1 MPDRVVY
8 FDADDVYEDCVYQR
22 ANGDGRHNVMSD
34 DESAWVGEGGGGGGV
49 VTRCA
54 DVSCV
59 TASVLIGQ
67 TADRISVQWGVVE
80 STPSITA
87 LTHHIVTHHTHTI
100 SDYTIQRTITWNSF
114 RCLIQKSISRL
125 HFVSEHKNNID

>member
-1 MPDRVVY
+1 MMPDRVVY

-34 DESAWVGEGGGGGGV
+34 DESAWVGERGGGGGV
-49 VTRCA
+49 VTRCV

-67 TADRISVQWGVVE
+67 TASVCSEVL
-80 STPSITA
+80 SNPHHPLLHSHITSS
-87 LTHHIVTHHTHTI
+87 LTVPHTI
-100 SDYTIQRTITWNSF
+100 SDYTTPTIYYMEFIQIFNS
-114 RCLIQKSISRL
+114 K
-125 HFVSEHKNNID
+125 

>member
-22 ANGDGRHNVMSD
+22 ANGDGRHNVLSD
-34 DESAWVGEGGGGGGV
+34 DESAWVGERGGGGGV
-49 VTRCA
+49 VTRCV

-87 LTHHIVTHHTHTI
+87 LTHHIVTHRPPYHKRLYHTNDLLHGI
-100 SDYTIQRTITWNSF
+100 HSD
-114 RCLIQKSISRL
+114 
-125 HFVSEHKNNID
+125 V